1 MLLLGW
7 AIQAQAACPP
17 PSAGFSAPPE
27 TRQQVDLERELDQP
41 WQAGGEIV
49 LICGLDGAPLAGRL
63 KRPPKNAAEEQAR
76 RAEHFA
82 LARRINLAR
91 KDEVHSLWLP
101 PEPEQLALLGRF
113 ALSDAGAVWLRE
125 VADDS
130 LRLFNQGYLEYDR
143 ALWSRAV
150 KSGRLPKL
158 SRLLTGKLTEA
169 GRFANDIQIFK
180 FYGYAGPGAMAQP
193 GAIGL
198 GDAGLK
204 CQFPSSGELVDPHAI
219 LSHEFGHSRYGD
231 PESAGTLLGEARTV
245 ERYENPVR
253 ARNGYEPRT
262 VYFQRTPQGG
272 LESGKGSLV
281 DRLLRLEREKGISIS
296 DLRSVNRYHCDCL
309 DRLSIVLD
317 CEQRQ
322 RLSSEA
328 EAESDRGHDCSLGW
342 GPGPALSPKAGPPES
357 PAAR

>member
-1 MLLLGW
+1 MFPLGW
-7 AIQAQAACPP
+7 AVQALAACPP
-17 PSAGFSAPPE
+17 PPAGFSAPPE
-27 TRQQVDLERELDQP
+27 TRQQVDLVRELEQP

-49 LICGLDGAPLAGRL
+49 LVCGSDGAPLAGRL
-63 KRPPKNAAEEQAR
+63 TRPPKSAAGEQAR
-76 RAEHFA
+76 RTGNFA
-82 LARRINLAR
+82 LAQKLNLAH
-91 KDEVHSLWLP
+91 KDEAHSLWPP

-143 ALWSRAV
+143 ALWARAV

-158 SRLLTGKLTEA
+158 SRLLTGKLTET

-180 FYGYAGPGAMAQP
+180 FFGYAGPGAMAQP

-204 CQFPSSGELVDPHAI
+204 CQFPSGGELVDPHAI

-272 LESGKGSLV
+272 LEPGKGSLV
-281 DRLLRLEREKGISIS
+281 DRLLRLEKEQGISIS
-296 DLRSVNRYHCDCL
+296 DLHSVNRYHCDCL

-317 CEQRQ
+317 CGQRQ
-322 RLSSEA
+322 PPPSEA
-328 EAESDRGHDCSLGW
+328 DDEPVWGRDCRLGW
-342 GPGPALSPKAGPPES
+342 GPGPGLSPKAGPPES